1 VAATLI
7 FVGGGSG
14 VDGGEQ
20 PPEALEQR
28 PETMPERHLWAAALD
43 LLIRDGQAY
52 WHNASRR
59 KDTAIEL
66 EQAFDDLMRC
76 GPMTRHVCRWLDAD
90 PLAVSEAF
98 VRWCEITP

>member
-1 VAATLI
+1 M
-7 FVGGGSG
+7 
-14 VDGGEQ
+14 DGGEQ
-20 PPEALEQR
+20 PPEALER
-28 PETMPERHLWAAALD
+28 PETMPERYLWAAALD

-52 WHNASRR
+52 WCNASRR

-98 VRWCEITP
+98 IRWCEITP

>member
-20 PPEALEQR
+20 PPEALER

-52 WHNASRR
+52 WRNASRR

-66 EQAFDDLMRC
+66 EQAFDDLCRC
-76 GPMTRHVCRWLDAD
+76 GPMTRHVCRWLDSD

-98 VRWCEITP
+98 IRWCEVTP